1 MNERTNER
9 HDVNTGLYEIIII
22 IPFIS
27 HLQFTI
33 HSFIFSVIY
42 LNQATIGPWEHK
54 QKQTHTTNWTG
65 NQRINLYRP
74 ITADNY
80 SCLLYTSD
88 AADE

>member
-33 HSFIFSVIY
+33 HSFIHLFIHLFES
-42 LNQATIGPWEHK
+42 
-54 QKQTHTTNWTG
+54 G
-65 NQRINLYRP
+65 N
-74 ITADNY
+74 
-80 SCLLYTSD
+80 
-88 AADE
+88 